1 VEAFTEIVA
10 GLAFPESAR
19 WHDGEL
25 FFAEKRAERVRAWSP
40 TAGGRD
46 VATVP
51 GQPGGIGWDADGR
64 LLVVSSAER
73 ALLRQDPE
81 GMVRVADL
89 TNHTVS
95 RANDM
100 VVDTAGR
107 AYVGH
112 FGYDL
117 LGGAT
122 PAPASLVLVETDGS
136 VSTVADDLH
145 FPNGCVISP
154 DGTTMILAET
164 AANRLTAFTVAPDG
178 RLDDR
183 RLFAERDGFFPD
195 GIALDAEGAVWAAD
209 PVGRRV
215 VRVREGGT
223 ITDDLSTAPNGA
235 FACALGGADGRTLFV
250 CLYDERSTMLG
261 DSAPASGSIVA
272 TTVTVPAA

>member
-25 FFAEKRAERVRAWSP
+25 YFAEKRAERVRAWSP
-40 TAGGRD
+40 AAGVRD

-64 LLVVSSAER
+64 LLVVSAAER
-73 ALLRQDPE
+73 VLLRQDAE

-89 TNHTVS
+89 TDHTVS

-100 VVDTAGR
+100 VVDSAGR

-117 LGGAT
+117 LGGGT
-122 PAPASLVLVETDGS
+122 PAAASLVLVDTDGS
-136 VSTVADDLH
+136 LSTVADDLH
-145 FPNGCVISP
+145 FPNGCVLSP
-154 DGTTMILAET
+154 DGATMILAET
-164 AANRLTAFTVAPDG
+164 AANRLTAFSVSAEG

-183 RLFAERDGFFPD
+183 RTFAEVDGFFPD

-215 VRVREGGT
+215 ARVRDGGK
-223 ITDDLSTAPNGA
+223 ITDELSTAPNGA

-250 CLYDERSTMLG
+250 CLYDERSTMLADG
-261 DSAPASGSIVA
+261 APASGSIVA
-272 TTVTVPAA
+272 VTVDAPAA

>member
-1 VEAFTEIVA
+1 MEALTEIVA

-40 TAGGRD
+40 SGDVRD
-46 VATVP
+46 VATVR
-51 GQPGGIGWDADGR
+51 GQPGGIGWDPNGR
-64 LLVVSSAER
+64 LLVVSAAER
-73 ALLRQDPE
+73 ELLRQDAD

-89 TNHTVS
+89 TAHAVG

-100 VVDTAGR
+100 VVDAAGR
-107 AYVGH
+107 AYIGH

-117 LGGAT
+117 LGGGT
-122 PAPASLVLVETDGS
+122 PAPASLVLVDTDGS

-154 DGTTMILAET
+154 DGATMIVAET
-164 AANRLTAFTVAPDG
+164 AAHRLTAFAVGADG

-183 RLFAERDGFFPD
+183 RPFAEIDGFFPD

-223 ITDDLSTAPNGA
+223 ITDEFSTAPSGA
-235 FACALGGADGRTLFV
+235 FACALGGADRRTLFV
-250 CLYDERSTMLG
+250 CLYDERSTMVTE
-261 DSAPASGSIVA
+261 SAPASGSIVA

>member
-1 VEAFTEIVA
+1 VEAFTEIVP

-19 WHDGEL
+19 WRDGEL

-40 TAGGRD
+40 AGGVRD

-51 GQPGGIGWDADGR
+51 GQPGGIGWDPDGR
-64 LLVVSSAER
+64 LLVVSAAER
-73 ALLRQDPE
+73 ALLRQDAD

-89 TNHTVS
+89 RDHTVS

-100 VVDTAGR
+100 VVDATGR
-107 AYVGH
+107 AYIGH

-117 LGGAT
+117 LGGAA
-122 PAPASLVLVETDGS
+122 PAPASLVLVGTDGS
-136 VSTVADDLH
+136 VKVVADDLQ

-154 DGTTMILAET
+154 DGATMILAET
-164 AANRLTAFTVAPDG
+164 AANRLTAFTVGADG
-178 RLDDR
+178 RLDGR
-183 RLFAERDGFFPD
+183 RTFAEIGGLFPD

-215 VRVREGGT
+215 ARVREGGT
-223 ITDDLSTAPNGA
+223 ITDELSTAPSGA

-250 CLYDERSTMLG
+250 CLYDERSTMVADG
-261 DSAPASGSIVA
+261 APASGSIVA